1 MWCGMD
7 APEENGSPTDG
18 LEAPPP
24 LMVGARGELGEEGGG
39 KQRPV
44 VPRHRRRPSCEAD
57 DSRKPPPLPPP
68 RGSRRSA
75 GIRPAAAAREARQ
88 HGASPKRAERGSAA
102 EGATVSGR
110 DPMLHVASTGY
121 GFRVEYAAG
130 NSSDEADA
138 CHAERRDVRSA
149 IDASCVLTSTNGALQ
164 WCKCRPGDA
173 SAHAVDPYR
182 EFGLRPDASDPE
194 LRQAYLELARDCQ
207 PRYQDSPSE
216 AESRAAHLE
225 LLSSCFTILTSPL
238 LRAQFDRGEFEL
250 TRLADERKDE
260 LDTEWYDPSCGGA
273 TDGGEGESTDSDSW
287 AREIYEWT
295 SKWKEAQFSHT
306 GVLPP
311 PTVRR
316 ASPER

>member
-1 MWCGMD
+1 MDD
-7 APEENGSPTDG
+7 APEENGSPTDE
-18 LEAPPP
+18 LEAPP
-24 LMVGARGELGEEGGG
+24 LMVGSLGGGGELERGSGG
-39 KQRPV
+39 KQRPAI
-44 VPRHRRRPSCEAD
+44 PRRRRRPSCEAD

-75 GIRPAAAAREARQ
+75 GTRPEAAREARQ
-88 HGASPKRAERGSAA
+88 HGAGAERAERESGA
-102 EGATVSGR
+102 EGAAAPGR
-110 DPMLHVASTGY
+110 NPMLHVASTGY

-130 NSSDEADA
+130 NTSDEADA
-138 CHAERRDVRSA
+138 CQAQRRDVRSA
-149 IDASCVLTSTNGALQ
+149 IDASCVLTSTNGAVQ
-164 WCKCRPGDA
+164 WCKCRPGDT

-182 EFGLRPDASDPE
+182 ELGVRPDASDPE

-207 PRYQDSPSE
+207 PRYQDSSSE

-238 LRAQFDRGEFEL
+238 LRSQFDRGEFEL

-260 LDTEWYDPSCGGA
+260 LDTEWYDPLCGGA
-273 TDGGEGESTDSDSW
+273 TDGGVGESTDSESW

-316 ASPER
+316 VSPER